1 MAHSILNAIVD
12 PIVVE
17 SKFPEEWDFETL
29 SKNLQKISD
38 KYRGKLQYTTEELN
52 GMTEESLRQS
62 VCDEFDEIYAEK
74 KLKSAAKQMRE
85 VERMILLRV
94 VDNLW
99 MDHIDAM
106 DQLKTGIGLRALGQQ
121 DPAAAYAKEGFD
133 MFGADDQCDSGRHRQ
148 ILLQRN
154 C

>member
-52 GMTEESLRQS
+52 GMTEESFVSQYVMSSMKFML
-62 VCDEFDEIYAEK
+62 K
-74 KLKSAAKQMRE
+74 KKQKSAANR
-85 VERMILLRV
+85 
-94 VDNLW
+94 
-99 MDHIDAM
+99 
-106 DQLKTGIGLRALGQQ
+106 
-121 DPAAAYAKEGFD
+121 
-133 MFGADDQCDSGRHRQ
+133 
-148 ILLQRN
+148 
-154 C
+154 